1 MPQQVTLQIGLVV
14 FPGLTQL
21 DLTGPFE
28 VLSRLSN
35 SRIHLLWKRLEPVLS
50 DRGLTLFPT
59 STFALSSQ
67 MDVILV
73 PGGPGILA
81 LMEDGEV
88 LTFLRRQAQ
97 GGRYVASVCT
107 GALVLGAAGL
117 LQGYRATTHWTSL
130 EFLSA
135 FGATPCADRIVIDRN
150 RLTGGGVTLAL
161 TLRCN
166 SPLSY
171 AEKKR
176 RASFNSKWNT
186 TRRRRSNQATPTS
199 RMPVRYSS
207 LWMQTHSSDRPAVK
221 LSNGS
226 RRDCAT
232 PDDR

>member
-1 MPQQVTLQIGLVV
+1 MQTDDSATAEKASNGGACGVAKLYCAGNWHGDRLQQHHPPTLVSQIMLTEVRQTILKVT
-14 FPGLTQL
+14 
-21 DLTGPFE
+21 
-28 VLSRLSN
+28 
-35 SRIHLLWKRLEPVLS
+35 
-50 DRGLTLFPT
+50 
-59 STFALSSQ
+59 ALSSQ

-166 SPLSY
+166 SPLSC
-171 AEKKR
+171 AAKKR
-176 RASFNSKWNT
+176 RAGFNSKWNT
-186 TRRRRSNQATPTS
+186 TRRRPSDPATRTS
-199 RMPVRYSS
+199 RMHARFSP
-207 LWMQTHSSDRPAVK
+207 LWMQTHSTDRPAVK